1 MDVIVNADLF
11 ATITVEI
18 PDVPRD
24 SRDWRNV
31 SSEDRPKRNTRRQ
44 PRRQNTRQPRPSPA
58 STSTGRPLT

>member
-44 PRRQNTRQPRPSPA
+44 PRRQNTRQAVLQAYSRE
-58 STSTGRPLT
+58 GGY